1 MIQNPQHRPQRD
13 RTPTAPVDPDRSYL
27 AYFRPTPR
35 PFLRFT
41 SGHFPPGTRT
51 TPHKHACLALHGCL
65 QGALVLLTPDGE
77 QKLEEGVFY
86 LLPPG
91 VRHHWRNDGRHTAAT
106 LGLLIDA
113 ERPGRWPAGS
123 GIEAGCQQLSSLVKR
138 LERFSTAGD
147 ADLRS
152 SYWLAAD
159 HLTAETPREPMVT
172 TGHLLNLIG
181 RINERLG
188 SSDSVG
194 SSQTDLAQRIRRL
207 LLARVHDRLS
217 ISQIS
222 REMQVS
228 PTRTKQTFRE
238 AFGCGIIA
246 YFNQLKVWQAKRLL
260 SDLSL
265 TVEQVSDRLGFA
277 NAAYFT
283 RVFSQHAGETPT
295 DFRRPFRNTLRP

>member
-1 MIQNPQHRPQRD
+1 MRSKSARGRSIES
-13 RTPTAPVDPDRSYL
+13 TGDPDRSYL
-27 AYFRPTPR
+27 AYIRPTPR

-51 TPHKHACLALHGCL
+51 TPHRHACLALHGCL
-65 QGALVLLTPDGE
+65 QGPLVMLTPEGE
-77 QKLEEGVFY
+77 QTLDEGVFY
-86 LLPPG
+86 LIPPG
-91 VRHHWRNDGRHTAAT
+91 LRHHWRNDGRHTAAT

-113 ERPGRWPAGS
+113 EHPGRWPAGS
-123 GIEAGCQQLSSLVKR
+123 GVESGCQKLSELVTR
-138 LERFSTAGD
+138 LVRFSTAGD
-147 ADLRS
+147 ADLRL

-159 HLTAETPREPMVT
+159 HLTAETPLEPMMT
-172 TGHLLNLIG
+172 TAHLLNLIG

-188 SSDSVG
+188 PAAAAATSEG
-194 SSQTDLAQRIRRL
+194 DLAQRIRRL
-207 LLARVHDRLS
+207 LLSRVSDRLS

-222 REMQVS
+222 REMGVS
-228 PTRTKQTFRE
+228 PTRAKETFRQ

-246 YFNQLKVWQAKRLL
+246 YFNQLKIWQAKRML

-265 TVEQVSDRLGFA
+265 TIEQVSDRLGFA

-295 DFRRPFRNTLRP
+295 DFRRPLRGRRC

>member
-1 MIQNPQHRPQRD
+1 MRLKKARARSGEP
-13 RTPTAPVDPDRSYL
+13 PTDPDRSYL
-27 AYFRPTPR
+27 AYIRPTPR

-41 SGHFPPGTRT
+41 SGHFPPGTTT
-51 TPHKHACLALHGCL
+51 TPHRHGCLALHGCL
-65 QGALVLLTPDGE
+65 QGPLVLLTPEGE
-77 QKLEEGVFY
+77 QSLDEGVFY
-86 LLPPG
+86 LIPPG

-113 ERPGRWPAGS
+113 EHPGRWPAGS
-123 GIEAGCQQLSSLVKR
+123 GVETGCQRLSQLVRR
-138 LERFSTAGD
+138 LERFTTTGD
-147 ADLRS
+147 SDLRS
-152 SYWLAAD
+152 SYWHAAD

-188 SSDSVG
+188 SSESTT
-194 SSQTDLAQRIRRL
+194 SPRTDLAQRIRRH
-207 LLARVHDRLS
+207 LLARVNDRLS
-217 ISQIS
+217 INEIS
-222 REMQVS
+222 REMGVS
-228 PTRTKQTFRE
+228 PTRAKQTFRD

-277 NAAYFT
+277 NPAYFT
-283 RVFSQHAGETPT
+283 RVFSQHAEETPT
-295 DFRRPFRNTLRP
+295 EFRHQFRSRHC

>member
-1 MIQNPQHRPQRD
+1 MKTKSARGRSVEQ
-13 RTPTAPVDPDRSYL
+13 TADPDRSYL
-27 AYFRPTPR
+27 AYIRPTPR

-65 QGALVLLTPDGE
+65 QGPLVLLTSEGE
-77 QKLEEGVFY
+77 QTLDEGVFY
-86 LLPPG
+86 LIPPG

-113 ERPGRWPAGS
+113 EHPGHWPAGS
-123 GIEAGCQQLSSLVKR
+123 GIEAGCQKLSELVKR
-138 LERFSTAGD
+138 LVRFSTAGD

-159 HLTAETPREPMVT
+159 HLTAESPREPMVT
-172 TGHLLNLIG
+172 TAHLLNLIG

-188 SSDSVG
+188 SVG
-194 SSQTDLAQRIRRL
+194 ATTTSEGDLPQRIRRL
-207 LLARVHDRLS
+207 LLSRVSDRLS
-217 ISQIS
+217 INQIS
-222 REMQVS
+222 REMGVS
-228 PTRTKQTFRE
+228 PTRAKETFRE

-265 TVEQVSDRLGFA
+265 TIEQVSDRLGFA

-295 DFRRPFRNTLRP
+295 DFRRPLRNRR